1 MAILNK
7 EATTNYLG
15 INMTIKLGIVMDPI
29 SQVNVKKDSSM
40 AMMFEAQKRGY
51 EIYYMEMKDLY
62 LDRGQCRA
70 SANIIK
76 VFDDPL
82 HWYELEE
89 ANDIA
94 VSKLDAVLMRKDPP
108 FDTEFIYATYMLERA
123 EVEGTL
129 IVNRPQSLRDCN
141 EKLFTAWF
149 ADLTPRTLVTRS
161 NKLIRDFHKE
171 EKDIIIKPL
180 DGMGGSSIFRI
191 GPNDPNVGVILETLT
206 DHGNQY
212 AMVQEYMP
220 EIVDGDKRILI
231 VNGEPMPYCLA
242 RIPAQ
247 GETRGNLA
255 AGGRGEA
262 RPLTPTDKLIAET
275 IGPELKKRGLYFVG
289 LDVIGDKVTEINV
302 TSPTCIREI
311 EAAYPINISGKLMDA
326 IEQNIRKK

>member
-1 MAILNK
+1 
-7 EATTNYLG
+7 
-15 INMTIKLGIVMDPI
+15 MTIKLGVVMDPI

-62 LDRGQCRA
+62 LDQGQCRA
-70 SANIIK
+70 SASIVR
-76 VFDDPL
+76 VFDNPE
-82 HWYELEE
+82 HWYELDEPK
-89 ANDIA
+89 DIA
-94 VSKLDAVLMRKDPP
+94 VSDLDAVLMRKDPP

-129 IVNRPQSLRDCN
+129 IVNKPQSLRDCN

-149 ADLTPRTLVTRS
+149 ADLTPKTLVTRS
-161 NKLIRDFHKE
+161 SERIRKFHDE
-171 EKDIIIKPL
+171 EQDIIIKPL

-206 DHGNQY
+206 NHGSQY
-212 AMVQEYMP
+212 AMVQEYMAAIT
-220 EIVDGDKRILI
+220 EGDKRILI

-262 RPLTPTDKLIAET
+262 RPLSPTDKLIADT

-326 IEQNIRKK
+326 IEENISRK

>member
-1 MAILNK
+1 M
-7 EATTNYLG
+7 TTN
-15 INMTIKLGIVMDPI
+15 NNKTTPIKMGVVMDPI
-29 SQVNVKKDSSM
+29 EDVKVAKDSSM
-40 AMMFEAQKRGY
+40 AMMLEAQSRGY

-62 LDRGQCRA
+62 LTQGKARA
-70 SANIIK
+70 DVKPVK
-76 VFDDPL
+76 VFDDEN
-82 HWYELEE
+82 HWYELSASE
-89 ANDIA
+89 DIA
-94 VSKLDAVLMRKDPP
+94 LSDLDVILMRKDPP

-129 IVNRPQSLRDCN
+129 IVNKPQSLRDCN

-149 ADLTPRTLVTRS
+149 ADLTPKTLVTRS
-161 NKLIRDFHKE
+161 SDKIRAFHDA

-180 DGMGGSSIFRI
+180 DGMGGASIFRI
-191 GPNDPNVGVILETLT
+191 KEQDANVGVIIETLT
-206 DHGNQY
+206 EHGQQY

-262 RPLTPTDKLIAET
+262 RPLSPSDKLIAET
-275 IGPELKKRGLYFVG
+275 IAPELKKRGLYFVG
-289 LDVIGDKVTEINV
+289 LDIIGDKVTEINV

-326 IEQNIRKK
+326 IEEKLGK

>member
-1 MAILNK
+1 
-7 EATTNYLG
+7 
-15 INMTIKLGIVMDPI
+15 MTIKLGVVMDPI
-29 SQVNVKKDSSM
+29 SEVNVKKDSSM

-62 LDRGQCRA
+62 LDQGQCRA
-70 SANIIK
+70 TAQKLK
-76 VFDDPL
+76 VFDDTE
-82 HWYELEE
+82 HWYELDEV
-89 ANDIA
+89 NDIS
-94 VSKLDAVLMRKDPP
+94 VSELDAVLMRKDPP

-129 IVNRPQSLRDCN
+129 IVNKPQSLRDCN

-149 ADLTPRTLVTRS
+149 AELTPRTLVTR
-161 NKLIRDFHKE
+161 NNDKIREFHQQ

-180 DGMGGSSIFRI
+180 DGMGGASIFRI
-191 GPNDPNVGVILETLT
+191 KENDANVGVILETLT
-206 DHGNQY
+206 NHGNQY
-212 AMVQEYMP
+212 AMVQEFMP
-220 EIVDGDKRILI
+220 AIKDGDKRILI

-262 RPLTPTDKLIAET
+262 RPLSATDKLIAET
-275 IGPELKKRGLYFVG
+275 IAPELKKRGLYFVG

-326 IEQNIRKK
+326 IEENIRPRA

>member
-1 MAILNK
+1 
-7 EATTNYLG
+7 
-15 INMTIKLGIVMDPI
+15 MTIKLGIVMDPI

-62 LDRGQCRA
+62 LIQGQCRA
-70 SANIIK
+70 SAQIIK
-76 VFDDPL
+76 VYDDPE
-82 HWYELEE
+82 HWYELS
-89 ANDIA
+89 AVKDID
-94 VSKLDAVLMRKDPP
+94 VSELDAVLMRKDPP

-123 EVEGTL
+123 EAAGTL
-129 IVNRPQSLRDCN
+129 IVNKPQSLRDCN

-149 ADLTPRTLVTRS
+149 SDLTAKTLVTRS
-161 NKLIRDFHKE
+161 STRIREFHQQ
-171 EKDIIIKPL
+171 EKDVIIKPL

-191 GPNDPNVGVILETLT
+191 KADDVNVGVILETLT
-206 DHGNQY
+206 DNGNQY
-212 AMVQEYMP
+212 AMVQEYLP
-220 EIVDGDKRILI
+220 QIIEGDKRILI

-262 RPLTPTDKLIAET
+262 RPLSPTDKFIADT
-275 IGPELKKRGLYFVG
+275 IGPELKKRGLFFVG

-326 IEQNIRKK
+326 IEENIRQK

>member
-1 MAILNK
+1 M
-7 EATTNYLG
+7 TT
-15 INMTIKLGIVMDPI
+15 TAPIKLGIVMDPI
-29 SQVNVKKDSSM
+29 SEVKVVKDSSM
-40 AMMFEAQKRGY
+40 AMMLEAQKRGY
-51 EIYYMEMKDLY
+51 EIFYMEMNDLY
-62 LDRGQCRA
+62 LDQGQARA
-70 SANIIK
+70 NTQKVK
-76 VFDDPL
+76 VFDDSQ
-82 HWYELEE
+82 HWYELYDQQ
-89 ANDIA
+89 DIA
-94 VSKLDAVLMRKDPP
+94 LSELDAILMRKDPP

-129 IVNRPQSLRDCN
+129 IVNKPQSLRDCN

-149 ADLTPRTLVTRS
+149 ADLTPRTLVTR
-161 NKLIRDFHKE
+161 NDKQIRAFHQE
-171 EKDIIIKPL
+171 LTDIIIKPL

-191 GPNDPNVGVILETLT
+191 KEDDANVGVIIETLT
-206 DHGNQY
+206 NHGQQY

-255 AGGRGEA
+255 AGGRGVA
-262 RPLTPTDKLIAET
+262 RPLSPSDKLIADT
-275 IGPELKKRGLYFVG
+275 IAPELKKRGLYFVG

-326 IEQNIRKK
+326 IEENIR